1 MVVIGTFDGV
11 HLGHQEVLRRARELE
26 PGPLAAVTFW
36 PHPLKVVAP
45 ERAPKL
51 LCDLHTRISL
61 LKDAGAAEVRVVRFL
76 PEVSRWTPAEFI
88 NRIIDPLRPRRVVVG
103 DNFRFGHG
111 ASGDVGTLRE
121 LALGR
126 FEVTCLE
133 LKQINRATTSSTLIR
148 EALFEGDMRR
158 AAQHLG
164 RDFRFR
170 GVVVLGDQR
179 GRDLGFPTANLIV
192 PDELAVPADA
202 VYIGYLTK
210 LDHSGEGP
218 LPAAISVG
226 SNPTFDGQERRIEVH
241 VLDRTD
247 LELYGTEVAVD
258 FVARLRGQIK
268 YSRKEALIEQM
279 RADVAQA
286 RRLLASG

>member
-11 HLGHQEVLRRARELE
+11 HLGHQEVLRKARELE
-26 PGPLAAVTFW
+26 PGPLTVVTFW
-36 PHPLKVVAP
+36 PHPLGVVAP
-45 ERAPKL
+45 EHAPKL

-61 LKDAGAAEVRVVRFL
+61 LKDAGATEVRVVRFR
-76 PEVSRWTPAEFI
+76 PEVSRWSPAEFI
-88 NRIIDPLRPRRVVVG
+88 NRIIDPLLPSRVVVG
-103 DNFRFGHG
+103 DNFRFGHC
-111 ASGDVGTLRE
+111 ASGDVVALRE
-121 LALGR
+121 LSGGR

-133 LKQINRATTSSTLIR
+133 LKRINRATTSSTLIR
-148 EALFEGDMRR
+148 EALFEGDVRR

-179 GRDLGFPTANLIV
+179 GRELGFPTANLIV

-202 VYIGYLTK
+202 VYAGYLTK
-210 LDHSGEGP
+210 LDGSAQGP

-268 YSRKEALIEQM
+268 YSNKEALIEQM
-279 RADVAQA
+279 RADVAQT
-286 RRLLASG
+286 RRLLTLG